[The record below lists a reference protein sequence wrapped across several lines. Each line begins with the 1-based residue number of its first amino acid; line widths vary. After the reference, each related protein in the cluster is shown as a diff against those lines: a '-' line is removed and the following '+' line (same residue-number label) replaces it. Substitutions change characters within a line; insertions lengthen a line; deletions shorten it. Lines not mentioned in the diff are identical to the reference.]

1 MFSKLWNDEAGF
13 VTLEYL
19 LGATILVLGMI
30 VGLSSLR
37 RAITSELSELAGAI
51 GTLSQN
57 YSFAGLA
64 ACGSAVDGSSATGDL
79 PGLNTFTAIA
89 PGNGVSAIDNVV
101 CP

>member
-1 MFSKLWNDEAGF
+1 MMKKLWQDEAGF

-30 VGLSSLR
+30 LGLSALR
-37 RAITSELSELAGAI
+37 KVITAELAELASAI

-57 YSFAGLA
+57 YSFQGLS
-64 ACGSAVDGSSATGDL
+64 ACGSSVDGSMATGDV
-79 PGLNTFTAIA
+79 PQGISVFTVVPTTSVLSIDAAI
-89 PGNGVSAIDNVV
+89 